1 MTFMV
6 GILLVAAN
14 WGLRHSIYLSILSAA
29 AFNFFFLP
37 PILTFTVGDGRNWIA
52 LLAFLVTGIVASQLA
67 ERARREAKIS
77 RRRQREAERL
87 YEFSQQMLVTGN
99 VIDLLN
105 VLPQMIAATF
115 NLAGAAVY
123 LRERD
128 RVYRSSPNYMDV
140 TAAELRDAAFT
151 RDHRRDEER
160 DVTLI
165 PILLGTRPIGA
176 VGITGD
182 GTSPEALDAVCGL
195 AAIAIERAGAV
206 ETLTRVEASR
216 ESERLRNALLDS
228 VAHELRTPLTSI
240 TAAITSLRSDP
251 LLDKEQSAEMM
262 QVIEEEAARLD
273 RLVGQAMEMAELDAN
288 DIKLDLRLHS
298 MREAVDL
305 ALEAVQGPLKTHPVE
320 LRLPDT
326 LPLVQMDLER
336 IAKVL
341 QHLLENAAKY
351 SAEGSPIFVSAEVA
365 KGQLVTSVADR
376 GAGVDDFER
385 MMIFDKFYRGQ
396 GQRYRVQGTGMGLAI
411 AKAIV
416 EAHGG
421 SIDVTSQPSQ
431 GSVFSFYLPLQHVR
445 PIALELRQVGDVP
458 SAAERLDQKNAG
470 IHLAAHDVDIVALVV
485 QRGRLRGHDLQVRVE
500 AADVS
505 VVEDLLCRLCRQR
518 GLMLVFGLLL
528 ENTQRNQVVFH
539 LLKRGQRRLPVVGDG
554 LIVAGVGLLGDRRSA
569 ACVEDRLRQRRADRP
584 QQTGRVEQVCEGRCF
599 DPDRSVQRDCRIER
613 GACDADAVVRLGD
626 APLGGGDVG
635 TALQKFGGQAR
646 RNDRRTRIERSVGE
660 RERRRRFAEKNGDG
674 VFELRALQGDVARLH
689 FGCLE
694 LRLRLVY
701 VGLRSDPAFK
711 AIVRDAVGLFVV
723 LHGIVQQLLLGVRAA
738 GFEVVDGEFGLQA
751 QQDCLAVAC
760 ACLRLFSRGAYGSA
774 NAAPDVDLVVEI
786 DGKLDVADTVA
797 LRAVRVEVG
806 AVRRTRAAHRR
817 RARLRRSDTARR
829 G

>member
-1 MTFMV
+1 VQRKLIRSIVRYSISTASAAVIVAVYFLRLHVNETTVALTFLI

-37 PILTFTVGDGRNWIA
+37 PVLTFTVGDGRNWVA

-105 VLPQMIAATF
+105 VLPQMIAVTF

-128 RVYRSSPNYMDV
+128 RIYRSSPNYMDV

-151 RDHRRDEER
+151 RDHRYDEAR
-160 DVTLI
+160 AVTLV

-176 VGITGD
+176 VGITGNR
-182 GTSPEALDAVCGL
+182 TSPEALDAVCGL

-206 ETLTRVEASR
+206 ETLTRVQASR

-240 TAAITSLRSDP
+240 TAAVTTLRSEP
-251 LLDKEQSAEMM
+251 SLDAEQSGEML

-305 ALEAVQGPLKTHPVE
+305 ALEAVQGPLKNHPLE

-326 LPLVQMDLER
+326 LPPVLIDLER

-351 SAEGSPIFVSAEVA
+351 SPEGSPIFVSAEVS
-365 KGQLVTSVADR
+365 KDQLVTSVADR
-376 GAGVDDFER
+376 GAGVDDFEK

-431 GSVFSFYLPLQHVR
+431 GSVFSFYLPLN
-445 PIALELRQVGDVP
+445 L
-458 SAAERLDQKNAG
+458 S
-470 IHLAAHDVDIVALVV
+470 
-485 QRGRLRGHDLQVRVE
+485 GR
-500 AADVS
+500 
-505 VVEDLLCRLCRQR
+505 
-518 GLMLVFGLLL
+518 
-528 ENTQRNQVVFH
+528 
-539 LLKRGQRRLPVVGDG
+539 
-554 LIVAGVGLLGDRRSA
+554 
-569 ACVEDRLRQRRADRP
+569 
-584 QQTGRVEQVCEGRCF
+584 
-599 DPDRSVQRDCRIER
+599 
-613 GACDADAVVRLGD
+613 
-626 APLGGGDVG
+626 
-635 TALQKFGGQAR
+635 
-646 RNDRRTRIERSVGE
+646 
-660 RERRRRFAEKNGDG
+660 
-674 VFELRALQGDVARLH
+674 
-689 FGCLE
+689 
-694 LRLRLVY
+694 
-701 VGLRSDPAFK
+701 
-711 AIVRDAVGLFVV
+711 
-723 LHGIVQQLLLGVRAA
+723 
-738 GFEVVDGEFGLQA
+738 
-751 QQDCLAVAC
+751 
-760 ACLRLFSRGAYGSA
+760 
-774 NAAPDVDLVVEI
+774 
-786 DGKLDVADTVA
+786 
-797 LRAVRVEVG
+797 
-806 AVRRTRAAHRR
+806 
-817 RARLRRSDTARR
+817 
-829 G
+829 